1 MTYSKFVNDKGFYI
15 FQQPNM
21 KVEIN
26 GPINIPHKLVI
37 HNQNTEKKVAWEFEL
52 TNGELKELGD
62 MILKAAE
69 LSSNKR
75 DRAED
80 EAYLLMKLDVP
91 LNFIISHLNKTYK
104 SDQEYGIFL
113 KDKLFEILN
122 FRWDEDYDNDKKIE
136 WFNQLNNLFEETD
149 LRIKNTNNKSK
160 MASKQTAKEE
170 FNEFDSVY
178 ETESDY
184 WERNAEDSGMS
195 LEEYFNSM
203 D

>member
-37 HNQNTEKKVAWEFEL
+37 RNQNTEKKVAWEFEL

-91 LNFIISHLNKTYK
+91 QNFIISHLNKTYK